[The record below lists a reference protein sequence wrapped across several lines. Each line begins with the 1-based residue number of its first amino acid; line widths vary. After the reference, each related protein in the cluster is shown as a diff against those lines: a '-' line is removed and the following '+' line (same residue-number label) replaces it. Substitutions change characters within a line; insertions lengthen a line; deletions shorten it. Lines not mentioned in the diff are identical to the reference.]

1 MSAPMRRNDWIRTD
15 ASVPAVVLRLG
26 SIAFVALAALM
37 LIPVVGWQIAAVAM
51 AALGVVLPQMFG
63 GWFAIGCIAAGMLM
77 TEPSIWRALVAVFVV
92 HVIHAFSSLLFVI
105 PWRGRVVLAAL
116 RPTLRRLLMVQ
127 LVAQPLTLLVMALFL
142 PGGRASGGVT
152 VEGAAIAGAIA
163 LAVFA
168 VLFLV
173 RAKRG

>member
-15 ASVPAVVLRLG
+15 ASVPAAVLRLAF
-26 SIAFVALAALM
+26 IAFVALAALM

-51 AALGVVLPQMFG
+51 AALGVLLPQIFG
-63 GWFAIGCIAAGMLM
+63 GWFAIGCLAVGMLM
-77 TEPSIWRALVAVFVV
+77 SEPSIWRALVAVFVV
-92 HVIHAFSSLLFVI
+92 HVIHVISSLLFVI
-105 PWRGRVVLAAL
+105 PWQGRVVLAAL

-127 LVAQPLTLLVMALFL
+127 LVAQPLTLLIMVLFV
-142 PGGRASGGVT
+142 PGGHSSGAVT

-168 VLFLV
+168 VLFLM